1 MFGELDHRQ
10 QGMMYWV
17 NTTVDIHTLCLY
29 SMSVVPKVRF
39 MVLLGSAI
47 NSQGICGFI
56 SVMDTLNYDV
66 LLQTI
71 MELL

>member
-1 MFGELDHRQ
+1 
-10 QGMMYWV
+10 MYWV

-29 SMSVVPKVRF
+29 SMSVVPNVRF
-39 MVLLGSAI
+39 MVPLGSTT

-56 SVMDTLNYDV
+56 SVMDTLNCDV

-71 MELL
+71 TELL